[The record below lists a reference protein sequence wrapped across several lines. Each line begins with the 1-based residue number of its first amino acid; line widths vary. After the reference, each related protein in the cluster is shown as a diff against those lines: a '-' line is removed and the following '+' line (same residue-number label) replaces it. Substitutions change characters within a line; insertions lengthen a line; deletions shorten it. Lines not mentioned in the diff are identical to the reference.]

1 MLHRVRFRKDLQ
13 IFAAD
18 NPSTLSDH
26 TKLRPPFGTLQ
37 HIPSSGSSKF
47 WRRKGRKSLGLDLP
61 FVFHILSCVSTIFLT
76 PSETKKKSPAI
87 PSHSKKRKEMY
98 SYPIMLLFFRLHNG
112 SFQGDVGS
120 HFPQVAIEALHLF
133 RGKAGADHAS
143 CSCAALLRNLSE
155 GRRFLKPRGWF
166 PPVVSTG
173 PSVFF

>member
-37 HIPSSGSSKF
+37 HIPFSGSSKF

-61 FVFHILSCVSTIFLT
+61 FVFHITFHCVSTIFLT

-87 PSHSKKRKEMY
+87 PSHSLPKKFQCTLIQSCFYFSGCTTVRFREM
-98 SYPIMLLFFRLHNG
+98 SGVISLRSPSRLCTSSVAKLARTTRVAPVQHCYAT
-112 SFQGDVGS
+112 SPKAVGS
-120 HFPQVAIEALHLF
+120 
-133 RGKAGADHAS
+133 
-143 CSCAALLRNLSE
+143 
-155 GRRFLKPRGWF
+155 
-166 PPVVSTG
+166 
-173 PSVFF
+173 